1 MMAKAKGEEGKTK
14 DLPGMEDRAIQPLH
28 DKAIEYHRTV
38 RERMRIGKEEAKL
51 KSEVR
56 TLMKA
61 ANRTR
66 YAYDGVEVELTPPA
80 ATAEDKVTVKVAED
94 EDETEAASDE

>member
-1 MMAKAKGEEGKTK
+1 MAKKDGEAAAKTK

-28 DKAIEYHRTV
+28 NTAVEYDKVKKR
-38 RERMRIGKEEAKL
+38 RMKLTEKEVKL
-51 KSEVR
+51 KAEVR

-66 YAYDGVEVELTPPA
+66 YAYDGVEVELAPPA
-80 ATAEDKVTVKVAED
+80 DAEDKVTVKVSTAADSDEATGED
-94 EDETEAASDE
+94 E

>member
-1 MMAKAKGEEGKTK
+1 MAKTDAAKTK

-28 DKAIEYHRTV
+28 DKAVEYDKVKKR
-38 RERMRIGKEEAKL
+38 RMKLLDKEVKL
-51 KSEVR
+51 KAEVR

-66 YAYDGVEVELTPPA
+66 YAYDGVEVELEAPA
-80 ATAEDKVTVKVAED
+80 SPAEDKVTVKVKAEGSGGDD
-94 EDETEAASDE
+94 ENEE

>member
-1 MMAKAKGEEGKTK
+1 MAKKDEAKTK

-28 DKAIEYHRTV
+28 DKAVEYDSV
-38 RERMRIGKEEAKL
+38 KKQRMKLTQQEVKL
-51 KSEVR
+51 KAEVR

-66 YAYDGVEVELTPPA
+66 YAYDGVEVELEAPA
-80 ATAEDKVTVKVAED
+80 SPAEDKVTVKVAGGDAD
-94 EDETEAASDE
+94 EEAGE